1 MSAFVVALRELTKY
15 CNFGDSLDKAL
26 RDRIVGG
33 INHESTQKKLLSE
46 QELTYERAVEIAQGV
61 ETSDAN
67 LCEMTTP
74 HKPVTVK
81 TEPVHKVVQETP
93 VPRQQNLQ

>member
-1 MSAFVVALRELTKY
+1 MRELTEY

-46 QELTYERAVEIAQGV
+46 RNLTYERAVEIAQGV

-67 LCEMTTP
+67 LREMTTP
-74 HKPVTVK
+74 LKPVTVK
-81 TEPVHKVVQETP
+81 VTGYSLCVTFNCACA
-93 VPRQQNLQ
+93 RMILYGL